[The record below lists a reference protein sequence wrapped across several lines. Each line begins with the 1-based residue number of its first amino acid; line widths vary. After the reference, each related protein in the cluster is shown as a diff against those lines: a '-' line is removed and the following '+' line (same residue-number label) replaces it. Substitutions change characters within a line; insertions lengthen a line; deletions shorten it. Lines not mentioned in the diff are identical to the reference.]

1 MSNDRKPMTPGE
13 QMVWA
18 AVFAQAL
25 GASALNALA
34 GVSEV
39 PDTALVRTGID
50 LASFAVD
57 TLQTAYREAAAV
69 YETRTPYSEKLRQM
83 LGVTTPYPDEE
94 EVWVL
99 MHREVVEF
107 DAGEVEF
114 WNLFERGGKTYR
126 FMARGIQE
134 KKEFRE
140 GEILLRMFRS
150 EARRAKAEFAIV
162 DHQPERLAE
171 LEARDDR

>member
-1 MSNDRKPMTPGE
+1 MSKNSKPMTPGE

-25 GASALNALA
+25 GTSALNALA

-39 PDTALVRTGID
+39 PDMSLVQTAID
-50 LASFAVD
+50 LASFAVESMRS
-57 TLQTAYREAAAV
+57 TYREGAAV
-69 YETRTPYSEKLRQM
+69 YETRSPYSEKLRQM

-99 MHREVVEF
+99 MHQDVPEY
-107 DAGEVEF
+107 DDGEASF
-114 WNLFERGGKTYR
+114 WAFFVRDGKTYR
-126 FMARGIQE
+126 FMAREIQE
-134 KKEFRE
+134 KKELRE

-150 EARRAKAEFAIV
+150 EARRVGVEFAIV
-162 DHQPERLAE
+162 DHRPRRLAE
-171 LEARDDR
+171 LEAQNV